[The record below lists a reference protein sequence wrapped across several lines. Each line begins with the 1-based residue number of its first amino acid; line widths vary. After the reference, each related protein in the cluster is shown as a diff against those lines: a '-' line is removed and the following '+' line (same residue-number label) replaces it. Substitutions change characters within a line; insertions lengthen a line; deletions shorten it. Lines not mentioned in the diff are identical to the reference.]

1 MYSKK
6 RTLSTKLTLQN
17 RRIDLPRDAI
27 IDAIFLY
34 CKLTLKNNGA
44 TGFSGK
50 MEDVLNC
57 LSEIRVV
64 SDGNN
69 VHYALSGLDVA
80 VMNYYIFRGK
90 GISPDSSVS
99 INAGA
104 TANFEFMLTLDVGDI
119 IAIAKDSLELSVNFT
134 NISDEVVVE
143 NAEITVTV
151 AENVMDINEFKAKY
165 GANLEFAA
173 EPKVY
178 AISKNFSASN
188 ELVEVMDLPTGTLLR
203 TAFITF
209 RDSTGARSDS
219 VTERVGI
226 IITTPDRRELY
237 AVDYK
242 TLKEYNKILCN
253 CDPLAGVI
261 SIDYGAEITNDVFG
275 IRAWKFNKGDYQLAV
290 KGSGGSLRY
299 VSVEFVV
306 NTAVFDKL
314 SMAVIEASD

>member
-6 RTLSTKLTLQN
+6 RTLSTKITTAN

-34 CKLTLKNNGA
+34 CKITIKNNGA
-44 TGFSGK
+44 STYNGK
-50 MEDVLNC
+50 MENVLNC

-80 VMNYYIFRGK
+80 TINYYVFRGRAVNPETS
-90 GISPDSSVS
+90 IS
-99 INAGA
+99 IGAGA
-104 TANFEFMLTLDVGDI
+104 TATYEFMLTLDVGDI
-119 IAIAKDSLELSVNFT
+119 IAIAKDSLELSINFS
-134 NISDEVVVE
+134 NITEDVVVQD
-143 NAEITVTV
+143 AEITVTV
-151 AENVMDINEFKAKY
+151 AENVTDINEFKAKY
-165 GANLEFAA
+165 GANLEFSA

-178 AISKNFSASN
+178 AISKNFNASN

-203 TAFITF
+203 TAFIIF
-209 RDSTGARSDS
+209 RGSDGARSDS
-219 VTERVGI
+219 VVEKIGI

-237 AVDYK
+237 SVDYK
-242 TLKEYNKILCN
+242 TLKEYNKILCD
-253 CDPLAGVI
+253 CEPLNGVI
-261 SIDYGAEITNDVFG
+261 SIDYGTEITNDVFG

-290 KGSGGSLRY
+290 KGNAGSLRY
-299 VSVEFVV
+299 ISVEFVV

-314 SMAVIEASD
+314 SMAVIEASA